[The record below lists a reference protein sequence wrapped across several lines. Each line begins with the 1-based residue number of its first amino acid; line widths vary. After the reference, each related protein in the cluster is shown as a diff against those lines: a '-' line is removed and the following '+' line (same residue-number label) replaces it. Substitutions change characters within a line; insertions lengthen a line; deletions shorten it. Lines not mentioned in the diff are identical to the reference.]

1 MKKNRNSFFSE
12 YNMSAYNN
20 MQPMM
25 PNMYPNQVASQ
36 SSFYSGPAM
45 DFQNQNMVP
54 NNMNQN
60 MMPNTMNMNNNY
72 TSDIESRISKIER
85 QINRLETRLNKLE
98 SELSTNYTTQKDLGE
113 NTYNNNMYM
122 V

>member
-1 MKKNRNSFFSE
+1 MKKDRNSFFSE

-36 SSFYSGPAM
+36 SSFYSGPA
-45 DFQNQNMVP
+45 NY
-54 NNMNQN
+54 N
-60 MMPNTMNMNNNY
+60 MMPNNNGFVDQNNTY

-85 QINRLETRLNKLE
+85 QINRIETRLNKIE
-98 SELSTNYTTQKDLGE
+98 GELSNSYTNVKDLGD